1 MFYRFPNFISYN
13 YSLYLFKAGSIIHAH
28 IYPPLILS
36 VLFCF
41 EITLYSCKK
50 NHK

>member
-1 MFYRFPNFISYN
+1 MYYRFPNFISYN
-13 YSLYLFKAGSIIHAH
+13 YSRYLFKADSIIHAH
-28 IYPPLILS
+28 IYTPLFLS

-50 NHK
+50 HHK